1 MVKISRHCGC
11 QWQVCNGYWEQDLGQ
26 EIRLC
31 RINEEEHPMEDQ
43 WAKFGLFVISVRK
56 LAQVLVF
63 CGSSIVSD
71 FGSDHV
77 FQLLALTAGLVSQL
91 NFDTCSCLLPSFFG
105 TSLGHGLSP
114 PAPSLLLAH
123 LCFQGNVLF
132 RVFSWLQTY
141 WGNAHQRQ
149 ILGWIWK
156 YRSWKHQQI
165 LQLLLLSLIA
175 AQLAGLSC
183 LLFSFL
189 LRTAITGLFI
199 ESAALGHWIWLS
211 LAFFFPPKILN

>member
-1 MVKISRHCGC
+1 MCSIQWEKSTIAKDNLWANSVESKQRVLPACQWFGNACVQSFRFISAKKLPKLREDHREMVKISRRCGC

-91 NFDTCSCLLPSFFG
+91 NFDTCSCLLPSF
-105 TSLGHGLSP
+105 LGPLWDM
-114 PAPSLLLAH
+114 ACLLLH
-123 LCFQGNVLF
+123 RLC
-132 RVFSWLQTY
+132 S
-141 WGNAHQRQ
+141 
-149 ILGWIWK
+149 
-156 YRSWKHQQI
+156 
-165 LQLLLLSLIA
+165 
-175 AQLAGLSC
+175 
-183 LLFSFL
+183 
-189 LRTAITGLFI
+189 
-199 ESAALGHWIWLS
+199 
-211 LAFFFPPKILN
+211 